1 MEQPRVF
8 VDSISW
14 IILAAFFLLLPGCAQ
29 LTRKDGV
36 PPELQGQ
43 ASVAGMT
50 GIRYWA
56 DQDPTD
62 FVRAAEAAFQRE
74 QAEWRAS
81 GHRGPLPPAEFLAVS
96 GGGED
101 GAFGAGLLVGWS
113 AAGTRPKFK
122 GVTGISTGALTAPFA
137 FLGPAYDDK
146 LREVYTKISVKDVLE
161 PRSYIAASLQDAFAD
176 NAPLRK
182 TIARYFDQAI
192 LDAIAGEHAKGRILL
207 IGTTNLDARRP
218 VVWNI
223 GEIAASRN
231 PKALDVVHDI
241 LVASAAIPGAFPPV
255 LIDVEA
261 AGKPYQEMHVDG
273 GASAQVFLYPPSIDL
288 GKRDRDRGLTRKR
301 TLYVIRNARLDPD
314 WAQVDRWT
322 FSIVG
327 RAIASLIQT
336 QGIGDLYRIYIAA
349 QRDGID
355 YNLAYIPR
363 TFTTPFIEP
372 FDTKYMNELFDVGYR
387 LGSAGY
393 SWAKLP
399 PGLYGSGDRTTPAS
413 AGSEGTGHIPDSR
426 PAREGVR
433 ARRNPPVSPSWY

>member
-8 VDSISW
+8 VGSISW
-14 IILAAFFLLLPGCAQ
+14 IVLAAFFLLLPGCAQ

-36 PPELQGQ
+36 PAELQGQ
-43 ASVAGMT
+43 ACVAGMT

-223 GEIAASRN
+223 GEIAASGN
-231 PKALDVVHDI
+231 PKALALVHDI
-241 LVASAAIPGAFPPV
+241 LVAS
-255 LIDVEA
+255 
-261 AGKPYQEMHVDG
+261 
-273 GASAQVFLYPPSIDL
+273 
-288 GKRDRDRGLTRKR
+288 
-301 TLYVIRNARLDPD
+301 
-314 WAQVDRWT
+314 
-322 FSIVG
+322 
-327 RAIASLIQT
+327 
-336 QGIGDLYRIYIAA
+336 
-349 QRDGID
+349 
-355 YNLAYIPR
+355 
-363 TFTTPFIEP
+363 
-372 FDTKYMNELFDVGYR
+372 
-387 LGSAGY
+387 
-393 SWAKLP
+393 
-399 PGLYGSGDRTTPAS
+399 
-413 AGSEGTGHIPDSR
+413 
-426 PAREGVR
+426 
-433 ARRNPPVSPSWY
+433 